1 MTKARFVAMLIL
13 LALLAHTFS
22 VGTSTLQA
30 SDPGTPLR
38 EAPRDRKPPQEAVA
52 ACTGKAEGDTCE
64 FTTSLRGL
72 ESGTCALSQEQLA
85 CAPQREN
92 QPERRPEEANPDRS
106 QSPAD
111 RQPPRETVD
120 ACTGKA
126 EEDACEFTTPLRGLE
141 SGTCALS
148 QEQLACA
155 PQRGEPPAATSP
167 EGKQPKTHH
176 VMTTE
181 QTVSDEAQRNTI
193 AFDTLAFLTGDLCAD
208 SFLPPGKVVDFFG
221 FQYLRDNDPDGMGHN
236 TDFVTRSAN
245 NMLYV
250 LNEAQDAELV
260 ALAENQVDLINRY
273 AVMRFPLM
281 KAFRRNLEGDL
292 PAGSSGLDKDAVM
305 EYSARLYELDA
316 EISLQRAKVF
326 GNVIGSLDQS
336 QRDYLDNMAAGGM
349 LSWPELGDQIDKRE
363 YSHDVHVAVM
373 TYASEMFAWYAG
385 SPDADTYFCPER
397 QGTYFGSF
405 YLKDAP
411 AMGNRNY
418 SVSTELTADSGKKF
432 LEALTDSQRELVTGL
447 VDIQRDDLLDLVETR
462 REISAELH
470 RYMTEESIDEE
481 VVYALAKRYG
491 ELDGELIYYYA
502 TYFAQVYSTLSSE
515 QKARLT
521 ALRNL
526 DDFSCSG
533 AYLYSENIGMPEIE
547 DTDFLFV
554 R

>member
-1 MTKARFVAMLIL
+1 
-13 LALLAHTFS
+13 
-22 VGTSTLQA
+22 
-30 SDPGTPLR
+30 
-38 EAPRDRKPPQEAVA
+38 
-52 ACTGKAEGDTCE
+52 
-64 FTTSLRGL
+64 
-72 ESGTCALSQEQLA
+72 
-85 CAPQREN
+85 
-92 QPERRPEEANPDRS
+92 
-106 QSPAD
+106 
-111 RQPPRETVD
+111 
-120 ACTGKA
+120 
-126 EEDACEFTTPLRGLE
+126 
-141 SGTCALS
+141 
-148 QEQLACA
+148 
-155 PQRGEPPAATSP
+155 
-167 EGKQPKTHH
+167 
-176 VMTTE
+176 
-181 QTVSDEAQRNTI
+181 
-193 AFDTLAFLTGDLCAD
+193 
-208 SFLPPGKVVDFFG
+208 
-221 FQYLRDNDPDGMGHN
+221 MGHN

-305 EYSARLYELDA
+305 EYSARLYELDVD
-316 EISLQRAKVF
+316 ISLQRARLF
-326 GNVIGSLDQS
+326 GSIIRSLDQS

-349 LSWPELGDQIDKRE
+349 LSWAELGDQIDKRE

-385 SPDADTYFCPER
+385 SLDADTYFCPER

-418 SVSTELTADSGKKF
+418 SISTELTADSGKKF

-491 ELDGELIYYYA
+491 ELDGEIIYYYA

-526 DDFSCSG
+526 DDFSCAG